1 MKTYPFEATAF
12 TSEPSSHMMPT
23 SSGGEA
29 FVRFVLD
36 LERLV
41 FVKNPCVVDYNH
53 DSNDVIGAA
62 SLAVENG
69 ALVAR
74 GSFCSAVEGD
84 RASQIGEVSGVVP
97 FGISPTLS
105 LDGST
110 LEEIA
115 EGAQGVA
122 NGRIY
127 DGPISIFRDVAV
139 LGISVCPY
147 PTDAGTSVSPLVQ
160 SGIVKLS
167 QSGVK
172 FMSEEIEKVE
182 NPVPID
188 EESTEKLGDET
199 GVQDGALEVRD
210 KELQE
215 FIDEFGLEKG
225 VGFFQR
231 GLSIDDARMEDYQ
244 ELKRLASAEGAEGA
258 EDEKQEELESDAAA
272 SEEDK
277 EEKETSARLS
287 RFLSEADK
295 KLAIL
300 DGLIQRLSRSAPPVG
315 SKSSPSGRPASS
327 RASYQDSVM
336 QALGVK
342 R

>member
-23 SSGGEA
+23 SSGVEA

-36 LERLV
+36 LDRLI
-41 FVKNPCVVDYNH
+41 FAKNPCVVDFNH
-53 DSNDVIGAA
+53 DSNDVIGVA
-62 SLAVENG
+62 SLAVEQG
-69 ALVAR
+69 ALLAK
-74 GSFCSAVEGD
+74 GSFCSAVDGD
-84 RASQIGEVSGVVP
+84 RAFQVGEVSGAVP
-97 FGISPTLS
+97 FGVSPTLA

-127 DGPISIFRDVAV
+127 DGPLSIFRDVTV
-139 LGISVCPY
+139 LGVSVCPY
-147 PTDAGTSVSPLVQ
+147 PTDAGTSISPLVR
-160 SGIVKLS
+160 SGIVQLS

-172 FMSEEIEKVE
+172 IMNEEIEKVE

-188 EESTEKLGDET
+188 EESTEQLGDET

-210 KELQE
+210 KELQA
-215 FIDEFGLEKG
+215 FLDEFGLEKG

-231 GLSIDDARMEDYQ
+231 GLNIDDARMEDYQ
-244 ELKRLASAEGAEGA
+244 ELKRLASAEGAE
-258 EDEKQEELESDAAA
+258 EEKQEELESDAAA

-277 EEKETSARLS
+277 EDETTSERLS
-287 RFLSEADK
+287 RFLSAADK
-295 KLAIL
+295 KLSIL
-300 DGLIQRLSRSAPPVG
+300 DGLIQRLARTAPPIG
-315 SKSSPSGRPASS
+315 SKSSPSGRPSA
-327 RASYQDSVM
+327 
-336 QALGVK
+336 GVK
-342 R
+342 RPSYEESVIKAIGAK